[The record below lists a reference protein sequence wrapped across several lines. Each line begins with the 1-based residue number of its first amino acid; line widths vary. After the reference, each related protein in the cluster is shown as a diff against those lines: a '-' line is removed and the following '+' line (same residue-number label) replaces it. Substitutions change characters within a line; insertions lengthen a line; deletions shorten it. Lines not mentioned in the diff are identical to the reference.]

1 MILCAKSCIGYK
13 EIEQIRAL
21 FDSLFCKHGLENISW
36 QPHEG
41 QPYSLL
47 AMQALAHVMQ
57 DKDEA
62 LWPALMSGVPT
73 GHFQDTPRSN
83 VFMPTS
89 ESSSDADVSGL
100 EVCETNWKGARENPV
115 ELRNLLQTEMENGWL
130 EELTLSEARQ
140 RWGEHLAV
148 GKLNVLFQHNGKSR
162 LIMDGSVS
170 GTNQ

>member
-1 MILCAKSCIGYK
+1 MCKNS
-13 EIEQIRAL
+13 EQIRPL

-41 QPYSLL
+41 QPYSLF

-73 GHFQDTPRSN
+73 GHFQDIPRSN

-89 ESSSDADVSGL
+89 DASSDADVSGL
-100 EVCETNWKGARENPV
+100 QVCETNWKGARENPV
-115 ELRNLLQTEMENGWL
+115 ELRNLLQTEIENSRTGGWKSSL
-130 EELTLSEARQ
+130 CPKL
-140 RWGEHLAV
+140 
-148 GKLNVLFQHNGKSR
+148 GKGGASILQWEN
-162 LIMDGSVS
+162 
-170 GTNQ
+170 